1 MSIRRGTGERVLGLP
16 VSGRPV
22 WIILRRGLRLKL
34 WIIKG
39 RSSADHVRWGMS
51 RISRTGMIRMAWEG
65 MRGRGGEGDGEGL
78 EGKGQGE
85 FLEWEEEVDELKV
98 EAMLGWRSSMMGSS
112 EEMAMSDDMMDG
124 K

>member
-1 MSIRRGTGERVLGLP
+1 
-16 VSGRPV
+16 
-22 WIILRRGLRLKL
+22 
-34 WIIKG
+34 
-39 RSSADHVRWGMS
+39 
-51 RISRTGMIRMAWEG
+51 
-65 MRGRGGEGDGEGL
+65 L